1 MSIILQVTGE
11 AKLVTMGLKTK
22 GKNSRRWSPVEID
35 TFAGILADTENNY
48 AVALDKLALKKS
60 SNNEVFEHIRTAF
73 LAEMEKEDFRVRNK
87 EHFIRTPSKLDTS
100 LDKLRQKYKWLK
112 REWGEH
118 TRRAKNGS
126 GLAPDEEPHWYLYC
140 Q

>member
-1 MSIILQVTGE
+1 M
-11 AKLVTMGLKTK
+11 
-22 GKNSRRWSPVEID
+22 EID
-35 TFAGILADTENNY
+35 TLADVLADTENNY

-87 EHFIRTPSKLDTS
+87 EHFIKTPSKLDTS

-112 REWGEH
+112 KEWGEH

-126 GLAPDEEPHWYLYC
+126 GLAPDEEPHC
-140 Q
+140 KI

>member
-1 MSIILQVTGE
+1 
-11 AKLVTMGLKTK
+11 MGPKTK

-35 TFAGILADTENNY
+35 TFADVLADTENNY

-87 EHFIRTPSKLDTS
+87 DHFIKTPSKLDTS
-100 LDKLRQKYKWLK
+100 LDKLRQKYK
-112 REWGEH
+112 
-118 TRRAKNGS
+118 
-126 GLAPDEEPHWYLYC
+126 
-140 Q
+140 